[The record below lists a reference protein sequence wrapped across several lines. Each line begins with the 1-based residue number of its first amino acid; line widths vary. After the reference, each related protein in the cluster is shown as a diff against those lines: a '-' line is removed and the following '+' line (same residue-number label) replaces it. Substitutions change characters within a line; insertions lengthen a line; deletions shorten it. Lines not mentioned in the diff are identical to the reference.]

1 MEDYTQKTDSFDE
14 TIEHAEKVIDQLD
27 ELIDTHAA
35 APTTAA
41 VPTTQAPT
49 SGLPNGHVSQNI
61 SLPKAQLLSF
71 AGELRDWARF
81 NQFFEAMVHRNASLS
96 DIQKLDYLF
105 KALEGS
111 TRECGQGFALSADNC
126 TICRDRLKSRF
137 ANKELLQKR
146 LISNLQR
153 LQCSGQ
159 SLSDS
164 HRFIDKAEAILAIQM
179 ADAKIAF
186 QGFEQV
192 VELLDVGK

>member
-49 SGLPNGHVSQNI
+49 SGLSNGHVSQNI

-105 KALEGS
+105 KALEGDFGVGHLD
-111 TRECGQGFALSADNC
+111 GQDCFGFVDKTA
-126 TICRDRLKSRF
+126 TVG
-137 ANKELLQKR
+137 
-146 LISNLQR
+146 QR
-153 LQCSGQ
+153 LAGT
-159 SLSDS
+159 L
-164 HRFIDKAEAILAIQM
+164 EALEV
-179 ADAKIAF
+179 AD
-186 QGFEQV
+186 EP
-192 VELLDVGK
+192 LL